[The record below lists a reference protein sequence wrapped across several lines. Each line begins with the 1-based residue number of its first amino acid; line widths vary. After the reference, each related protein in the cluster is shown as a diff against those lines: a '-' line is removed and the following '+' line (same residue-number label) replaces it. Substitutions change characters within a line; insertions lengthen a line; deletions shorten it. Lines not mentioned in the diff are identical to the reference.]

1 MQFAVPSGSRVL
13 DVVLSG
19 HFDSLGLRERPS
31 DRQTACG
38 RSWLAALGLAPWA
51 QEEFHTLSFGLQ
63 RLVLLAR
70 AMVKD
75 PRILL
80 LDEATLSLDAGHRRL
95 LLEAVDHVV
104 GGSRCQLLFV
114 SHTPGEVPAC
124 INQLLRFE
132 PQEGGSRVTVSAYP

>member
-1 MQFAVPSGSRVL
+1 MQFAVPSGSPVL

-19 HFDSLGLRERPS
+19 HFDSLGLRDRPS
-31 DRQTACG
+31 DRQTARG
-38 RSWLAALGLAPWA
+38 RAWLTALGLGGLAR
-51 QEEFHTLSFGLQ
+51 EEFHTLSFGLQ

-95 LLEAVDHVV
+95 LLEAVDHAVAT
-104 GGSRCQLLFV
+104 SRCQVLFV

-124 INQLLRFE
+124 INQLLSFE
-132 PQEGGSRVTVSAYP
+132 PQEGGSRVSVSAYP